1 VHRYRSRLARK
12 DDDPPAALDLNQAP
26 RVMVATILGSRQRRR
41 GQRLRTIRQL
51 LAGEDEI
58 QLAIRL
64 ALLALLIYWSFVLI
78 RPFVPILAWSVVLA
92 VALYP
97 VFGWLSRMLGNRP
110 KLAAT
115 VLTLINLAIIIGP
128 ATWLGLGAVDGL
140 RSFASQLGAG
150 TLAIP
155 SPPAGVKDWPVIGAK
170 LYAMWD
176 QASTNL
182 SAVLRDVAPH
192 LKPLAGTMLSL
203 AGDAGAGTLKF
214 LIAVALTGF
223 LFPAGPRLVAA
234 GKQFLSRVVAER
246 SEDFLVLA
254 GATIRSVS
262 QGVIGIAVAQGLVM
276 GIIFKLADVPRAGF
290 FAFAVM
296 MLGILQIGAAIVVI
310 PILIWVWAT
319 KSFAAAL
326 LITVVLLPVSLADNV
341 LKPIV
346 MGRGL
351 TTPPL
356 VIFIGVIGGTLAHG
370 IVGLFIGPIIL
381 AVAWELMRAWV
392 GDDQAGA
399 PAPDT
404 GTVAKT

>member
-1 VHRYRSRLARK
+1 
-12 DDDPPAALDLNQAP
+12 
-26 RVMVATILGSRQRRR
+26 M
-41 GQRLRTIRQL
+41 RTIRQL

-64 ALLALLIYWSFVLI
+64 ALLALLIYWSFVVI

-97 VFGWLSRMLGNRP
+97 VFNWLSGLLGNRP

-115 VLTLINLAIIIGP
+115 ILTIINLGIIIGP

-140 RSFASQLGAG
+140 RDFAAELSAG
-150 TLAIP
+150 TVVVP
-155 SPPAGVKDWPVIGAK
+155 SPPVFIKDWPLIGTQ
-170 LYAMWD
+170 LYALWE

-182 SAVLRDVAPH
+182 SAALSQFAPH
-192 LKPLAGTMLSL
+192 LKPLAGTMLGL
-203 AGDAGAGTLKF
+203 AGDAGIGTLKF

-234 GKQFLSRVVAER
+234 SDRFLSRVVADR
-246 SEDFLVLA
+246 SQNFLVLA
-254 GATIRSVS
+254 GATIRSVA
-262 QGVIGIAVAQGLVM
+262 QGVIGIAVAQGLAI
-276 GIIFKLADVPRAGF
+276 GIILKLADVPKAGLL
-290 FAFAVM
+290 AFAVM
-296 MLGILQIGAAIVVI
+296 MLGILQIGSAILVI
-310 PILIWVWAT
+310 PVLIWIWAT

-326 LITVVLLPVSLADNV
+326 IVTLCIVPVSLADNV

-351 TTPPL
+351 TTPAL
-356 VIFIGVIGGTLAHG
+356 VIFLGVIGGTLAHG

-381 AVAWELMRAWV
+381 AVAWELLTAWV
-392 GDDQAGA
+392 RDDNDVLTPPADAEAIASRRAA
-399 PAPDT
+399 P
-404 GTVAKT
+404 GIGKT